1 MSNKMTKNETLT
13 LKMPSLGFIKSH
25 DRGMFTVSN
34 TLKCLIADEAVSL
47 RLESRIFSL
56 SCLMWD
62 LYIISPNVDSVHRD
76 VALSVG
82 KTFRHSST

>member
-56 SCLMWD
+56 SCCIGTYTSYLQTLI
-62 LYIISPNVDSVHRD
+62 LYI
-76 VALSVG
+76 G
-82 KTFRHSST
+82 T